1 MARVTRIEA
10 RLTEQRMTHVH
21 SDLLMAGECLRREY
35 LLSLH
40 SGWSLNLVS
49 RSRAPLKLVT
59 ATRASLL
66 LTGWMSEQANLEYK
80 ISTVFQLGKYQCT
93 S

>member
-21 SDLLMAGECLRREY
+21 SDLLMTGECLRREY

-80 ISTVFQLGKYQCT
+80 I
-93 S
+93 